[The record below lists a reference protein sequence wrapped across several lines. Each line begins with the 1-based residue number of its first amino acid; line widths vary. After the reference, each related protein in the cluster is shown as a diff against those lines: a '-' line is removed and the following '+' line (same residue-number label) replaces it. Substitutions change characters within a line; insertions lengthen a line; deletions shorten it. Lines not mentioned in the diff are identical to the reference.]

1 MLASFYRDALVV
13 MTAVVLVIVV
23 TGKVVVVTA
32 LKVTVSM
39 VTVVRLRWMLGMTMA
54 IVAMGML

>member
-1 MLASFYRDALVV
+1 MK
-13 MTAVVLVIVV
+13 AVVLVIVV